1 MNHYFKDYD
10 LASKRTIVN
19 CAAKDVLMNETYL
32 RDEVLDELLESLLH
46 ERVYRDRE
54 ERHARDYERNA
65 YLERWVNE

>member
-10 LASKRTIVN
+10 LATKRTIIN
-19 CAAKDVLMNETYL
+19 CAAKDVLMNESHL
-32 RDEVLDELLESLLH
+32 RDEVLDELLEALLH

-54 ERHARDYERNA
+54 ARSARDYERNA